1 MNINN
6 VKRSENSRRDFL
18 KKGITGAVGIS
29 LLPAWGIGEENK
41 NDSGSKGGDE
51 KKIIYRMLGKTGIKV
66 PIISFGCGSTQNG
79 NLVQAG
85 MEMGMRHLDTANGYG
100 GGENEIMLGEVLKG
114 RPRHSFVVATK
125 IEPPRDNRTGLIS
138 KTVGKEIS
146 PDEFRKFIRER
157 MDESLKR
164 LGLDYVDIL
173 YIHNIA
179 SADNVKFQLVKEI
192 FLELKQ
198 EGKMKF
204 LGVSTHQNEPEV
216 IRAVV
221 EEKIFDV
228 VLTAYNFR
236 QPHREEVKK
245 AIAYAAKAGLGVV
258 GMKMMAGVY
267 WDSERKHPINTTAAI
282 KWVLQDENVHT
293 IVPGITTFDQLE
305 ADMSVM
311 EDLSLTSQEK
321 AALEPE
327 EKIAMTGL
335 YCSQCGRCRSRCRYD
350 LDIPTLMRCYMY
362 AYGYK
367 EPAKAKK
374 ILQGK
379 DPEVITCRQCSSCAV
394 SCTMGFDVPG
404 KIKDIIRIMA
414 VPDDFLV

>member
-1 MNINN
+1 MNVN
-6 VKRSENSRRDFL
+6 RSENSRRDFL
-18 KKGITGAVGIS
+18 KKGISGAVGIS
-29 LLPAWGIGEENK
+29 LLPAWGKGEENK
-41 NDSGSKGGDE
+41 NGSASKSMDK
-51 KKIIYRMLGKTGIKV
+51 KKIIYRTLGKTGIKV

-79 NLVQAG
+79 NLVRAAL
-85 MEMGMRHLDTANGYG
+85 EMGMRHLDTAHGYG
-100 GGENEIMLGEVLKG
+100 GGENETMLGEVLKG

-138 KTVGKEIS
+138 KVIGKAFS
-146 PDEFRKFIRER
+146 PAELRKDVREK
-157 MDESLKR
+157 MAQSLKR

-173 YIHNIA
+173 YMHDIA
-179 SADNVKFQLVKEI
+179 APDNVRFQLVKDI
-192 FLELKQ
+192 FLELKR
-198 EGKMKF
+198 EGKTKF
-204 LGVSTHQNEPEV
+204 LGVSTHQNEAEV

-221 EEKIFDV
+221 EEKIYDM

-245 AIAYAAKAGLGVV
+245 AVAYAANAGLGVV
-258 GMKMMAGVY
+258 GMKMLAGVY
-267 WDSERKHPINTTAAI
+267 WDRERKHPINATAAF

-293 IVPGITTFDQLE
+293 LVPGITTFDQLE

-311 EDLSLTSQEK
+311 EALSLTPREK
-321 AALEPE
+321 ADLEHG

-335 YCSQCGRCRSRCRYD
+335 YCSQCGRCRSRCRYG

-367 EPAKAKK
+367 EPAKAKE

-379 DPEVITCRQCSSCAV
+379 DSQVITCRECSPCAV

-404 KIKDIIRIMA
+404 KIKDITRIID